1 MKLSR
6 AVLQAKVLGTLPKVV
21 GLRVGVHR
29 VEWHEV
35 VEAEIKRWI
44 IEQQREVFVS
54 TSESICSEDV
64 AWNRRMVIEGK

>member
-6 AVLQAKVLGTLPKVV
+6 VVLRASVLNTLPKVV

-35 VEAEIKRWI
+35 VEAEVKCRV

-54 TSESICSEDV
+54 TPESICSENV
-64 AWNRRMVIEGK
+64 TWN